1 MRTEAETVRFGWL
14 IAALL
19 LVAMLATVRWAII
32 HLPPHILEDAHRG

>member
-1 MRTEAETVRFGWL
+1 MRFGWL

-19 LVAMLATVRWAII
+19 LVGTLVTVRWAIM